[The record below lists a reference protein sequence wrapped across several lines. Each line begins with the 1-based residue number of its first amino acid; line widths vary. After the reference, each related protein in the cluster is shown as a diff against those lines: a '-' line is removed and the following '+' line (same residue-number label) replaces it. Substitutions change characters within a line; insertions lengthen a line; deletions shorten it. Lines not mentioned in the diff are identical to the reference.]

1 MRITLPSGTA
11 AELARPD
18 DGVEPARGVV
28 LIPDIMGLRSL
39 FDEHVAALARDHGW
53 AVAAIEPFPGR
64 EDMPVDERLASGVAS
79 LDDDRVLGDAR
90 AAADE
95 LGTGE
100 RTAVLGFCMG
110 GMYALKAA
118 GTGRFDRAVAFYGM
132 IRLPDRFDGPGH
144 TAPLEWLSRR
154 RPGECPVLA
163 IVGGRDGFTP
173 PDDIAALR
181 AVPDVEIVEYPD
193 AEHGFV
199 HDASRETHR
208 AADAADA
215 WRRVAAFLA

>member
-11 AELARPD
+11 AEVA
-18 DGVEPARGVV
+18 GGAGAVRGVV
-28 LIPDIMGLRSL
+28 VIPDIMGLRPL
-39 FDEHVAALARDHGW
+39 FDEHVAALARDHDW

-64 EDMPVDERLASGVAS
+64 EDMPLEERLATGVAS
-79 LDDDRVLGDAR
+79 LDDERVLGDAS

-95 LGTGE
+95 LGTGD

-110 GMYALKAA
+110 GMYVLKAA

-144 TAPLEWLSRR
+144 AEPLDWLERRAP
-154 RPGECPVLA
+154 GACPVLA
-163 IVGGRDGFTP
+163 IVGGRDEFTP

-181 AVPDVEIVEYPD
+181 RLPDVEVVEYPD
-193 AEHGFV
+193 AGHGFV
-199 HDASRETHR
+199 HDASRESHR

-215 WRRVAAFLA
+215 WRRVSDFLA

>member
-11 AELARPD
+11 AEVVCP
-18 DGVEPARGVV
+18 PAPTRGVV
-28 LIPDIMGLRSL
+28 VIPDIMGLRPL
-39 FDEHVAALARDHGW
+39 FDDHVAALARDRNW
-53 AVAAIEPFPGR
+53 AVAAVEPFPGR
-64 EDMPVDERLASGVAS
+64 EDIPLDERLATGVAS
-79 LDDDRVLGDAR
+79 LDDERVLGDAA

-110 GMYALKAA
+110 GMYVLKAA
-118 GTGRFDRAVAFYGM
+118 GTGRLDRGVAFYGM
-132 IRLPDRFDGPGH
+132 IRLPERFDGPGH
-144 TAPLEWLSRR
+144 AEPLDWLARRAP
-154 RPGECPVLA
+154 GACPVLA
-163 IVGGRDGFTP
+163 IVGGRDSFTP
-173 PDDIAALR
+173 PDDIAALKQL
-181 AVPDVEIVEYPD
+181 PDVEVVEYPD

-215 WRRVAAFLA
+215 WRRVADFLA